1 VTLHTTLGELK
12 LEVFCEAVPK
22 AAEVRA
28 PPPPPPLGSGADGRA
43 LELPRAVRGR
53 RV

>member
-28 PPPPPPLGSGADGRA
+28 RA
-43 LELPRAVRGR
+43 ATTAAARLR
-53 RV
+53 R